1 MMAQQTYTIKS
12 GDTLG
17 KLASQY
23 GVGISDISG
32 YRSGDPNKIFA
43 GETVKINTR
52 DIPAANTINA
62 QNLNASPYQ
71 VAPSVPKTG
80 YAGLI
85 ESSNAV
91 IKDLTPKVDQGEKDI
106 KGIYDK
112 LGQQSQK
119 RQGLLES
126 EGVYEKEK
134 AYKDI
139 TNTMNAKD
147 LAYRRKIEKIQNEN
161 PDGQFQSGQ
170 QIAID
175 KVEREWASEKA
186 DLAISAAFL
195 RDDAVLARSIVE
207 DKISAE
213 TEDLTTELAGL
224 QFFYSQNYNKL
235 SDAQKTLLQQQTNQ
249 VQTELDERKS
259 LLGDIGNIQLEA
271 AANGAPADLIVK
283 IGKATDVTQAISA
296 AGKYIGLYDRMKAD
310 DAMGGGSSG
319 VKFSDTQIANGA
331 AAAGVTLS
339 QFEGFDKDTQNF
351 FINGDLSGAKK
362 SIDTAFSDEGATLD
376 EVKTTIGEMGLPAQG
391 EQYLI
396 QYAEQSAQDNAP
408 LTPEQ
413 TTQTLVSS
421 LKSLQTS
428 GYSRGE
434 AQDAVTNELTDGG
447 KSELPKALKTSIE
460 DALVEVYGR
469 TFWQKVIP
477 FGR

>member
-1 MMAQQTYTIKS
+1 MAQQTYQIKA
-12 GDTLG
+12 GDNLS
-17 KLASQY
+17 KVASQY
-23 GVGISDISG
+23 GVSLSDISG

-52 DIPAANTINA
+52 DIPPANNINA
-62 QNLNASPYQ
+62 TDLTASPYQ
-71 VAPSVPKTG
+71 VQPTVPKTG

-106 KGIYDK
+106 RGVYDK
-112 LGQQSQK
+112 LGEQRKKQ
-119 RQGLLES
+119 QGLYES

-147 LAYRRKIEKIQNEN
+147 LAYRRRIEKIQNEN
-161 PDGQFQSGQ
+161 PTGQLQAGQ
-170 QIAID
+170 EIAIN

-195 RDDAVLARSIVE
+195 RDDAVLARSIVD
-207 DKISAE
+207 DKIAAE

-224 QFFYSQNYNKL
+224 QFFYAQNYNKL
-235 SDAQKTLLQQQTNQ
+235 SDTQKTVLQQQTNQ
-249 VQTELDERKS
+249 VQNELDERKE
-259 LLGDIGNIQLEA
+259 LLSNIGNIQLEA
-271 AANGAPADLIVK
+271 AQNGAPADVIVK
-283 IGKATDVTQAISA
+283 IGKATDVTGAIST
-296 AGKYIGLYDRMKAD
+296 AGRYIGLYDRMAAD
-310 DAMGGGSSG
+310 DKRSG
-319 VKFSDTQIANGA
+319 DDGVTFSDTQVANGA
-331 AAAGVTLS
+331 ANAGVPLS
-339 QFEGFDKDTQNF
+339 TFQGFDADTKNF
-351 FINGDLSGAKK
+351 FINGDISGSKK
-362 SIDTAFSDEGATLD
+362 TIDSAFTDEGATLE
-376 EVKTTIGEMGLPAQG
+376 EVQGAIKDMGLPAQG
-391 EQYLI
+391 EQYLM
-396 QYAEQSAQDNAP
+396 QYAEESAGKNAP

-421 LKSLQTS
+421 MKSLQTS

-447 KSELPKALKTSIE
+447 KSALPKALKTSIE
-460 DALVEVYGR
+460 DALVSVYGR
-469 TFWQKVIP
+469 TFWQKVLP